1 MQERR
6 KNSCST
12 PGLEIPPVEGNGN
25 SFRCSGLGN
34 PMAEEPVGLQ
44 SMGSQRVGQDWAN
57 THPWTL
63 GHLVKFHLI
72 YSWVFLSP
80 CLVSDRNQTL
90 LISLRVNPYLEYG
103 RGGWALRWAPSE
115 GQGGQWVRA
124 SPPNSASP
132 PRFTAAVLCFADSL
146 GVWWPL

>member
-25 SFRCSGLGN
+25 SFRYSGLGN
-34 PMAEEPVGLQ
+34 
-44 SMGSQRVGQDWAN
+44 SVGQGACWATAHGVAKGGTGLSKHTHMN
-57 THPWTL
+57 TGPS
-63 GHLVKFHLI
+63 VKFHLI

-103 RGGWALRWAPSE
+103 RGGWALRWAQSE
-115 GQGGQWVRA
+115 GQGGQWARA

-132 PRFTAAVLCFADSL
+132 LRFTAAVLCFADSL